1 MKPRVFAT
9 ENGDLC
15 FSYALH
21 DAEDN
26 STRVTE
32 KIYDPT
38 ADAWETVRLIRN
50 DTSGF
55 VANQD
60 ENFVCNTESGTA
72 VFSYGEEYILSTTTA
87 KPLYMEGTATYVNW
101 AERCNTGDETYY
113 YFYHFDAESKQLYRT
128 KADSLSHYVCPWESM
143 RCSGG
148 MQATRLGCSAC
159 C

>member
-1 MKPRVFAT
+1 MKPRGFVT
-9 ENGDLC
+9 EDGDLC

-38 ADAWETVRLIRN
+38 ADAWESVRLIRN
-50 DTSGF
+50 DTSDF

-72 VFSYGEEYILSTTTA
+72 VFSYGEEYILSATTA
-87 KPLYMEGTATYVNW
+87 KTLYMEGTATQAMKHTIISTTLTQSRSSFTAPKRILLAIMY
-101 AERCNTGDETYY
+101 A
-113 YFYHFDAESKQLYRT
+113 
-128 KADSLSHYVCPWESM
+128 PWESM

>member
-1 MKPRVFAT
+1 MKPRMFAT
-9 ENGDLC
+9 EDGDLC

-87 KPLYMEGTATYVNW
+87 KPLYIEGTATYVNW
-101 AERCNTGDETYY
+101 AERCNTGDETCYY
-113 YFYHFDAESKQLYRT
+113 STTLTQSRSSFTTPKRILLAIMYA
-128 KADSLSHYVCPWESM
+128 PWESM

-148 MQATRLGCSAC
+148 MQATRLRCSAC